1 MINVP
6 PASFRVTP
14 YGEVD
19 AVALE
24 NLRDGFDTSQLLRLV
39 DRLDA
44 CLLELGG
51 TTAIRDE
58 LLRLHAMAL
67 TMVESIALTVP
78 AESACIWAEAES
90 LQMDLEALVSW
101 ARAAQLLIAPLID
114 LAPNHGP

>member
-1 MINVP
+1 MMNVP
-6 PASFRVTP
+6 PAAFRVTP

-24 NLRDGFDTSQLLRLV
+24 NLRDGFDASQLLRLV

-51 TTAIRDE
+51 TTTIRDE

-67 TMVESIALTVP
+67 TIVEGIALTVP
-78 AESACIWAEAES
+78 AENACVWAEAGS
-90 LQMDLEALVSW
+90 LQTDLEGLVSW
-101 ARAAQLLIAPLID
+101 ARTAQLLLAPLIK
-114 LAPNHGP
+114 LAPNHDA

>member
-19 AVALE
+19 
-24 NLRDGFDTSQLLRLV
+24 TSQLLRLV

-44 CLLELGG
+44 CSLEMGG

-58 LLRLHAMAL
+58 LLRLHAMVL
-67 TMVESIALTVP
+67 TIVEGIALTVP

-90 LQMDLEALVSW
+90 LQTDLEALAF
-101 ARAAQLLIAPLID
+101 ARFGIHQNEAAEHRTMEA
-114 LAPNHGP
+114 

>member
-24 NLRDGFDTSQLLRLV
+24 NLRDGFDTPQLLRLV

-44 CLLELGG
+44 CSLEMGG

-58 LLRLHAMAL
+58 LLRLHAMVL
-67 TMVESIALTVP
+67 TIVEGIALTAP

-114 LAPNHGP
+114 LAPNHEP

>member
-44 CLLELGG
+44 CSLEMGG

-58 LLRLHAMAL
+58 LLRLHAMVL
-67 TMVESIALTVP
+67 TIVEGIALTVP

-101 ARAAQLLIAPLID
+101 ARTAQLLLAPLIN
-114 LAPNHGP
+114 LAPIHEA

>member
-90 LQMDLEALVSW
+90 LQTDLEALVSW
-101 ARAAQLLIAPLID
+101 ARTAQLIIAPLIN
-114 LAPNHGP
+114 LAPQHEA

>member
-1 MINVP
+1 MMNVP
-6 PASFRVTP
+6 PAAFRVTP

-19 AVALE
+19 AVAVE
-24 NLRDGFDTSQLLRLV
+24 NLRDGFDASQLLRLV

-67 TMVESIALTVP
+67 TIVEGIALTVP
-78 AESACIWAEAES
+78 AENACVWAEAGS
-90 LQMDLEALVSW
+90 LQTDLEGLVSW
-101 ARAAQLLIAPLID
+101 ARTAQLLLAPLIK
-114 LAPNHGP
+114 LAPNHDA